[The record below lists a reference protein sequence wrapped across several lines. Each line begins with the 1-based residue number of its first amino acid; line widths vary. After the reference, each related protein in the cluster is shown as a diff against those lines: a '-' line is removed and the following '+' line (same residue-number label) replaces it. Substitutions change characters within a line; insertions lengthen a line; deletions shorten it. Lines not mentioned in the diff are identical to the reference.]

1 MHFVKCL
8 AAIALCSTAVSA
20 TDNPP
25 LHGVYLGDM
34 DKSVSP
40 CVDFFAYANGAWR
53 KQNPIPATM
62 VRWSRR
68 WESGET
74 NKDVLHGILEE
85 SEAQSSKAKPGSTDQ
100 LVGDFY
106 GACMDEKTI
115 ERQGLE
121 PLRPDLKLIQS
132 IQSRADLQKV
142 ITHLN
147 EEAVFAPFAFGSNP
161 DRHDPTN
168 VIADFEAA
176 GLGLPDRDYYFK
188 EDDKSKETRQKY
200 VEHVAAT
207 FRLAGWDANSATAA
221 AQTVMKMETALA
233 GASLTNVELR
243 DPKAT
248 DHKMTV
254 ADAQKLTPN
263 FEWQRYFSELKLDGG
278 VPFNIGEPKFLTE
291 VDKELSTAP
300 IADWKTYLSWQVLH
314 NGSPYLSSKFVDEDF
329 AFYQKYL
336 NGAQEMKPRWKRCA
350 ESADNLLGE
359 ALGKK
364 YVEKVFPPEAKTRV
378 QEMVKN
384 ILAALHDDLEQLSW
398 MSPET
403 KQKALLKLSTFNP
416 KIGYP
421 DKWKDY
427 SSVKIT
433 RASNMENVIA
443 ASRFLVRDDLN
454 LIGKPVDR
462 GRWGMTPPTS
472 NAYYNPLLN
481 EIVFPAGILVPPLF
495 DVKANDAVNYGS
507 IGPIIGH
514 EISHGFD
521 DQGAQYDSVGRL
533 NNWWTPADYKTFQGR
548 AQCVADQFS
557 SYTID
562 GGMHEN
568 GKLVLGESIGDLGG
582 LRLAYLAL
590 EKSMEGKP
598 RSANIDGFTPEQQF
612 FIAWGQTRG
621 DEIRPETQRQMALTD
636 PHPIG
641 KYRVI
646 GPMSN
651 MPDFQKAFACKEG
664 DPMVRPAQQRCEI
677 W

>member
-1 MHFVKCL
+1 MRFITFL
-8 AAIALCSTAVSA
+8 TAIALCTTAVSA
-20 TDNPP
+20 TDNPL

-40 CVDFFAYANGAWR
+40 CVDFFDYANGEWR

-115 ERQGLE
+115 ERQGLD

-147 EEAVFAPFAFGSNP
+147 EEGVFAPFAFGSNP

-200 VEHVAAT
+200 VEHVATT

-263 FEWQRYFSELKLDGG
+263 FEWQRYFSELKLDSS

-291 VDKELSTAP
+291 VDKELSAAP
-300 IADWKTYLSWQVLH
+300 IPDWKTYLSWQVLH

-378 QEMVKN
+378 QEIVKN
-384 ILAALHDDLEQLSW
+384 ILAALHDDLEQLTW

-433 RASNMENVIA
+433 RASNTENVIA

-598 RSANIDGFTPEQQF
+598 RPANVDGFTPEQQF

-664 DPMVRPAQQRCEI
+664 DPMVRPAQQRCEV

>member
-1 MHFVKCL
+1 MRSLKVVFVVS
-8 AAIALCSTAVSA
+8 LCSTALFAADDSA
-20 TDNPP
+20 
-25 LHGVYLGDM
+25 LHGVYVGDIN
-34 DKSVSP
+34 KSVNP
-40 CVDFFAYANGAWR
+40 CVNFFDYANGAWR
-53 KQNPIPATM
+53 QQNPIPATM

-74 NKDVLHGILEE
+74 NKEVLHGILEE
-85 SEAQSSKAKPGSTDQ
+85 TATQSTKAKPASTDQ
-100 LVGDFY
+100 LVGDYY
-106 GACMDEKTI
+106 GACMDEKAVE
-115 ERQGLE
+115 ERGIQ
-121 PLRPDLKLIQS
+121 PIRPDLELIKS
-132 IQSRADLQKV
+132 MKSRAGLQKV

-147 EEAVFAPFAFGSNP
+147 EEALFAPFAFGSNP
-161 DRHDPTN
+161 DRHEPTN
-168 VIADFEAA
+168 VIADFEAS

-188 EDDKSKETRQKY
+188 DDEKSKETRQKY
-200 VEHVAAT
+200 LEHIAT
-207 FRLAGWDANSATAA
+207 VFRLAGSNAADASTA
-221 AQTVMKMETALA
+221 AQTVMKMETSLA
-233 GASLTNVELR
+233 GASMTNVELR

-254 ADAQKLTPN
+254 ADAQKLSPN
-263 FEWQRYFSELKLDGG
+263 FQWQRYFSDLRVDSK
-278 VPFNIGEPKFLTE
+278 VPFNIGEPQFLAE
-291 VDKELSTAP
+291 VDRQLTTTP
-300 IADWKTYLSWQVLH
+300 IADWKTYLTWHVLRTA
-314 NGSPYLSSKFVDEDF
+314 SPYLSSKFVDEDF
-329 AFYQKYL
+329 AFNQKYL

-350 ESADNLLGE
+350 ESEDNLLGE

-364 YVEKVFPPEAKTRV
+364 YVEKVFPPGAKTRV

-384 ILAALHDDLEQLSW
+384 ILAALHDDIQQLTW

-427 SSVKIT
+427 SSVKII
-433 RASNMENVIA
+433 RSSYMGNVIE
-443 ASRFLVRDDLN
+443 ASKFAVRDDLN

-521 DQGAQYDSVGRL
+521 DQGAQFDEVGRL
-533 NNWWTPADYKTFQGR
+533 HDWWTPGDYKTFQTR
-548 AQCVADQFS
+548 AQCVVDQFN
-557 SYTID
+557 SYTIE
-562 GGMHEN
+562 GGMHHN

-582 LRLAYLAL
+582 LRLGYLAL
-590 EKSMEGKP
+590 EKSMEGNP
-598 RSANIDGFTPEQQF
+598 RPTSVDGFTPEQQY
-612 FIAWGQTRG
+612 FIAWGQARG
-621 DEIRPETQRQMALTD
+621 DEIRPETQRQMVLTD

-651 MPDFQKAFACKEG
+651 MPEFQKAFSCKED
-664 DPMVRPAQQRCEI
+664 DPMVRPADQRCAI